1 MTTDVESKAA
11 NHQTRRQTPQIRISK
26 KKQLLFAVVL
36 FAVFLLALE
45 GVLRII
51 GIGADDPSQQIGSG
65 LYRESNNAVGF
76 EYTPGWEGVH
86 AGATVHINSAG
97 WRGKEFSPI
106 KPRGTIRILGIGD
119 SFTFGKA
126 VNDNEVFLARLEEM
140 LNEDGAGHSEVL
152 NAGHESIDTAQ
163 ELEYFKEREM
173 LKLDPD
179 AVVLGFTVSNDAQGK
194 SNRRIYRSRRREATL
209 ALRVS
214 ESGWFRALSEKSRIA
229 KVLAHGA
236 EAISSKALSKINS
249 ELILSN
255 FEDGSE
261 SWETCRKALLG
272 FYETCHQNNVPLI
285 LMLFPDYGSDLN
297 QSFKDYPEDFRRIH
311 EKLKSVLAG
320 KGGAFV
326 VDVVDDL
333 AAAGLTA
340 RQIMVPVD
348 GHPNRI
354 WHAIVA
360 RRLYDTIKALHLTPA
375 ERAVSGSLSR

>member
-1 MTTDVESKAA
+1 MTIEVESKA
-11 NHQTRRQTPQIRISK
+11 NTLQTPRIRISK

-45 GVLRII
+45 GVLRLL
-51 GIGADDPSQQIGSG
+51 GIGADDPSQKIGAG
-65 LYRESNNAVGF
+65 LYQVSNNAVGF

-106 KPRGTIRILGIGD
+106 KPPGTIRILGIGD

-140 LNEDGAGHSEVL
+140 LNEGGAVHSEVL
-152 NAGHESIDTAQ
+152 NAGHESIDTPQ

-173 LKLDPD
+173 LKLGPD
-179 AVVLGFTVSNDAQGK
+179 AVMLGFTVSNDAQGK
-194 SNRRIYRSRRREATL
+194 SNRRIYRRRRREATL

-229 KVLAHGA
+229 AVLAHGA
-236 EAISSKALSKINS
+236 EAISSKELSKINS

-261 SWETCRKALLG
+261 SWESCREALLG
-272 FYETCHQNNVPLI
+272 FYETCRQNKVPLI

-297 QSFKDYPEDFRRIH
+297 QSFKDYPRDFRRVH

-320 KGGAFV
+320 KSGAVV

-354 WHAIVA
+354 WHEIVA
-360 RRLYDTIKALHLTPA
+360 RRLYDTIKGLHLTPA
-375 ERAVSGSLSR
+375 ERANDAYRSK

>member
-1 MTTDVESKAA
+1 MTTEVESKA
-11 NHQTRRQTPQIRISK
+11 NTLQTPQIRLSK

-45 GVLRII
+45 GVLRLL
-51 GIGADDPSQQIGSG
+51 GIGAVDPSQKIGAG
-65 LYRESNNAVGF
+65 LYQVSNNAVGF

-86 AGATVHINSAG
+86 AGATVRINSAG
-97 WRGKEFSPI
+97 WRGKEFSLI
-106 KPRGTIRILGIGD
+106 KPPGTIRILGIGD

-140 LNEDGAGHSEVL
+140 LNEDDAVHSEVL
-152 NAGHESIDTAQ
+152 NAGHESIDTVQ

-173 LKLDPD
+173 LKLEPD
-179 AVVLGFTVSNDAQGK
+179 AVVLGFTVSNDAQAK
-194 SNRRIYRSRRREATL
+194 SNRRIYRRGRREATL

-229 KVLAHGA
+229 AVLAYGA
-236 EAISSKALSKINS
+236 EAISSKELSKINS

-261 SWETCRKALLG
+261 SWESCREALLG
-272 FYETCHQNNVPLI
+272 FYEACHQNKVPLI
-285 LMLFPDYGSDLN
+285 LMLFPDYGSDVN
-297 QSFKDYPEDFRRIH
+297 QLFKDYPEDFRRIH

-320 KGGAFV
+320 KNGAVV

-354 WHAIVA
+354 WHEIVA
-360 RRLYDTIKALHLTPA
+360 RRLYDTIKGLHLTPA
-375 ERAVSGSLSR
+375 ERAIDAYPSR